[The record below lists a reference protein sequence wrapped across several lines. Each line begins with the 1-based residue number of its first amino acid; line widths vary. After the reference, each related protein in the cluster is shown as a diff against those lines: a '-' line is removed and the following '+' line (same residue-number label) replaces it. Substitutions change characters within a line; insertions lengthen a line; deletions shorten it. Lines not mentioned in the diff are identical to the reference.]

1 MLFKKSE
8 GLCLFVIVA
17 LLFVF
22 SFSAAAQDGE
32 VEIFSWWT
40 AGGEE
45 EALNALIELFNEE
58 YPDIKVINSTVA
70 GGAGF
75 NARRV
80 LKTRMVAG
88 NPPDSF
94 QIHGG
99 AELIDTYVK
108 IKIYGGE
115 ELVETYVE
123 ASKMEPITDLL
134 EEWEIKDKFN
144 QQILE
149 MTAYKGEYYSIPVN
163 VHRSNAMFY
172 NTQVLTENNI
182 ELPTDLESFKAALA
196 QLDKAGVVPLA
207 LGDSNNWPASQVFET
222 LLIATLGPEAYN
234 GLWNGETAASDPAIR
249 EALVHFKDI
258 MQYINENHSSLTWDA
273 AAKLVY
279 EGKAGFNIMGDW
291 VEGYFKTLGW
301 TPGEEF
307 GWMAVPGTEGSF
319 IFITDTFGLPKNA
332 PNPENAKKW
341 LKIIA
346 SKKGQDTFNPIK
358 GSIPARLDGDK
369 SKYDAYLTDSMED
382 FANDTLSPSI
392 VHGSAAPK
400 GFVNAMDDTIKTF
413 IVTGDVDQAFENFQI
428 IHEEYVK

>member
-1 MLFKKSE
+1 MLFKKSL
-8 GLCLFVIVA
+8 GLSLFIIIS

-123 ASKMEPITDLL
+123 ANKMESITDLL
-134 EEWEIKDKFN
+134 EKWGIKNKFN

-149 MTAYKGEYYSIPVN
+149 MTSYRGEYYSIPIN
-163 VHRSNAMFY
+163 VHRSNAVFY
-172 NTQVLTENNI
+172 NMEVLEENNI
-182 ELPTDLESFKAALA
+182 ETPTDLADFKTALA
-196 QLDKAGVVPLA
+196 RLDNAGVVPLA
-207 LGDSNNWPASQVFET
+207 LGDVNNWPATQIFET
-222 LLIATLGPEAYN
+222 LLAAALGPEAYN
-234 GLWNGETAASDPAIR
+234 GLWSGDTAADDPAVR
-249 EALVHFKDI
+249 DAFVHFKDI
-258 MQYINENHSSLTWDA
+258 MKYVNEDHSSLTWDNA
-273 AAKLVY
+273 ADLVY
-279 EGKAGFNIMGDW
+279 DGRAAFTIMGDW
-291 VEGYFKTLGW
+291 AEGYLKSLGW
-301 TPGEEF
+301 TPGREF
-307 GWMAVPGTEGSF
+307 AWMTVPETEGTF
-319 IFITDTFGLPKNA
+319 IFITDTFGLPKDA

-341 LKIIA
+341 LRLIA
-346 SKKGQDTFNPIK
+346 SKEGQDTFNPIK
-358 GSIPARLDGDK
+358 GSIPARLDADK
-369 SKYDAYLTDSMED
+369 SKYDPYLRDSMED
-382 FANDTLSPSI
+382 FAESTLSPSI

-400 GFVNAMDDTIKTF
+400 GFVDALDDIINSF
-413 IVTGDVDQAFENFQI
+413 IENGDVDQAFENFQI
-428 IHEEYVK
+428 IHKENIR

>member
-1 MLFKKSE
+1 MLFKKSK
-8 GLCLFVIVA
+8 GFSLFVMFS

-22 SFSAAAQDGE
+22 TFSAMAQKGE

-45 EALNALIELFNEE
+45 EALNALIELFNVE
-58 YPDIKVINSTVA
+58 YPDIEVINSTVA

-75 NARRV
+75 NAKRV

-99 AELIDTYVK
+99 AELIDTYVE

-115 ELVETYVE
+115 ELVETYIE
-123 ASKMEPITDLL
+123 ASKMEPITGLL
-134 EEWEIKDKFN
+134 EEWGLKDKFN

-149 MTAYKGEYYSIPVN
+149 MTAYKGEYYSVPVN

-172 NTQVLTENNI
+172 NKEILEKNNI
-182 ELPTDLESFKAALA
+182 DPPTDLASFKTALNI
-196 QLDKAGVVPLA
+196 LDKAGVVPLS
-207 LGDSNNWPASQVFET
+207 LGDTNKWPASQVFET
-222 LLIATLGPEAYN
+222 LLVATLGPSRYN
-234 GLWNGETAASDPAIR
+234 GLWKEETAANDPAIR
-249 EALVHFKDI
+249 EAFVHFKDI
-258 MQYINENHSSLTWDA
+258 MKYVNEDHSSLTWDDA
-273 AAKLVY
+273 TKLMHD
-279 EGKAGFNIMGDW
+279 GKAGFNIMGDW
-291 VEGYFKTLGW
+291 AEGYLKTLGW

-319 IFITDTFGLPKNA
+319 VFITDTFGLPKDA
-332 PNPENAKKW
+332 PNPKNAKKW
-341 LKIIA
+341 LKLIA
-346 SKKGQDTFNPIK
+346 SKEGQDIFNPIK
-358 GSIPARLDGDK
+358 GSIPARIDADK
-369 SKYDAYLTDSMED
+369 SKYDPYLTDSMED
-382 FANDTLSPSI
+382 FANDILTPSI

-400 GFVNAMDDTIKTF
+400 GFVTAMDDTINSF
-413 IVTGDVDQAFENFQI
+413 IRTGDIDQAFENFQI

>member
-1 MLFKKSE
+1 MLFKKSK
-8 GLCLFVIVA
+8 GLSLFVMVA
-17 LLFVF
+17 LLFLF
-22 SFSAAAQDGE
+22 SFSAVAQTGE

-45 EALNALIELFNEE
+45 EALNALIEIFNEE
-58 YPDIKVINSTVA
+58 YPDVEVINSTVA

-108 IKIYGGE
+108 IKIHGGE

-123 ASKMEPITDLL
+123 SSKMVPITALL
-134 EEWEIKDKFN
+134 EEWGIKDKFN

-149 MTAYKGEYYSIPVN
+149 MTAYQGEYYSIPVN
-163 VHRSNAMFY
+163 VHRSNAVFY
-172 NTQVLTENNI
+172 NKEVLAENNI
-182 ELPTDLESFKAALA
+182 EPPTNIASFKEALA
-196 QLDKAGVVPLA
+196 RLDAAGVVPLA
-207 LGDSNNWPASQVFET
+207 LGDTNRWPSSQLFET
-222 LLIATLGPEAYN
+222 LLAAALGPEAYN
-234 GLWNGETAASDPAIR
+234 GLWNGNTSAADPAIR

-258 MQYINENHSSLTWDA
+258 MQYVNEDHSALTWYDA
-273 AAKLVY
+273 TRLVY

-291 VEGYFKTLGW
+291 AEGYLKTLGW

-307 GWMAVPGTEGSF
+307 GWMPVPGTEGTF
-319 IFITDTFGLPKNA
+319 VFITDTFGLPKDA

-346 SKKGQDTFNPIK
+346 SKKGQDAFNPIK
-358 GSIPARLDGDK
+358 GSIPARLDADK
-369 SKYDAYLTDSMED
+369 SKYDAYLTDSMKD
-382 FANDTLSPSI
+382 FANDSLAPSI

-400 GFVNAMDDTIKTF
+400 GFVDAMDDTINSL
-413 IVTGDVDQAFENFQI
+413 IRTGDVDQAFENFQI
-428 IHEEYVK
+428 NHAEHIK